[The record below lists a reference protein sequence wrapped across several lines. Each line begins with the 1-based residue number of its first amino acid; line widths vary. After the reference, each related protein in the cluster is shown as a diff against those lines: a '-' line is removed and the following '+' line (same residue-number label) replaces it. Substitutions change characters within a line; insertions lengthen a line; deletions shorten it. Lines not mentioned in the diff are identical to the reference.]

1 MGPDGPVLAPALFDP
16 PAYSSLAMFPN
27 LLSRAGTRATNSV
40 PHKAPA
46 DVQQSP
52 IIYYI
57 FLLMGASLLVFVL
70 HKLHGLLLPLCFA
83 ALLATLLLPLVR
95 RFERWGWPSILAIT
109 ATLLL
114 LVLAIAGLIMLFG
127 YQLLELRT
135 ELPLLK
141 DKLLVLFEQGQQWAH
156 THFGT
161 DVMSRDELLAKSMK
175 TFKKSAGAYVGST
188 LSTSVGVLSTL
199 TLVPIYIFC
208 FLYYRDHIRQFMFR
222 FIAPDKRTTV
232 LHTMD
237 NIQSVV
243 QAYITGL
250 LTVIAI
256 VSAMN
261 AAGLLLL
268 GVKFAVFFA
277 VFASVLAVIPYIGIL
292 VGATVP
298 ALVTL
303 VETGSVAKAAA
314 VVAVF
319 MAVQFLEGNFI
330 TPMVTGS
337 KVSINPMAAII
348 ALILGGELWGT
359 PGMILSIPL
368 VAVLKV
374 VFDANKSLE
383 PWGFL
388 LGDISEMDESHVG
401 RPVPQLGFFGKV
413 WRMIKKM

>member
-1 MGPDGPVLAPALFDP
+1 
-16 PAYSSLAMFPN
+16 MFPN
-27 LLSRAGTRATNSV
+27 LLDRAGTRATSSV

-52 IIYYI
+52 VIHYI
-57 FLLMGASLLVFVL
+57 FLLIGTSLLVFVL
-70 HKLHGLLLPLCFA
+70 HKLHGLLLPLFFA

-114 LVLAIAGLIMLFG
+114 MIITIAGLIMLFG

-135 ELPLLK
+135 ELPLLRE
-141 DKLLVLFEQGQQWAH
+141 KLLVLFEQAQQWANVR
-156 THFGT
+156 FGT
-161 DVMSRDELLAKSMK
+161 DVMSRQELVEKFMK
-175 TFKKSAGAYVGST
+175 AFKKSAGAYVGLT
-188 LSTSVGVLSTL
+188 LSTGVGVLSTL

-222 FIAPDKRTTV
+222 FIAPDRRTTV
-232 LHTMD
+232 LHMMD

-261 AAGLLLL
+261 AVGLLLL
-268 GVKFAVFFA
+268 GVKFALFFA
-277 VFASVLAVIPYIGIL
+277 IFASVLAVIPYIGIM

-303 VETGSVAKAAA
+303 VETGSVAQAAA

-319 MAVQFLEGNFI
+319 MTVQFLEGNFI

-359 PGMILSIPL
+359 AGMILSIPL

-374 VFDANKSLE
+374 VLDANKSLE

-388 LGDISEMDESHVG
+388 LGDISEMAESHVE
-401 RPVPQLGFFGKV
+401 RPVPQLGFFGKA
-413 WRMIKKM
+413 WRMI